1 MTAICFTVPGKPQG
15 KARARTYYNAKKKAM
30 SSTTPDKTVLYE
42 NFIATRYM
50 EAAGEQRFSDGAY
63 IKARIQAFYEI
74 PKSSSKV
81 KKTAMLS
88 GELLPT
94 KKPDIDNI
102 VKAVL
107 DALNEVAY
115 RDDTQVVELQVR
127 KQYSERPRTG
137 GLIIYGKAET
147 GRKSLF
153 SPGCGFLLRQ
163 EGKDP
168 ESALWG

>member
-1 MTAICFTVPGKPQG
+1 
-15 KARARTYYNAKKKAM
+15 M

-63 IKARIQAFYEI
+63 IKARIRAFYEI

-107 DALNEVAY
+107 DALTEVAY
-115 RDDTQVVELQVR
+115 RHDTQVMELQVR
-127 KQYSERPRTG
+127 KQYKAKDQDWRSVWKNWRLNHIWQG
-137 GLIIYGKAET
+137 GN
-147 GRKSLF
+147 RKEIAFFAWMWIS
-153 SPGCGFLLRQ
+153 SQTRR
-163 EGKDP
+163 
-168 ESALWG
+168 

>member
-1 MTAICFTVPGKPQG
+1 MIERFPGLKQAGEAERKTYIYDSNLFHSAWQASGKSQG
-15 KARARTYYNAKKKAM
+15 AYYNAKKKAM

-127 KQYSERPRTG
+127 KQYSERPR
-137 GLIIYGKAET
+137 LEICLEELEA
-147 GRKSLF
+147 
-153 SPGCGFLLRQ
+153 
-163 EGKDP
+163 
-168 ESALWG
+168 

>member
-127 KQYSERPRTG
+127 KQYSERPRMEIC
-137 GLIIYGKAET
+137 LEELEA
-147 GRKSLF
+147 
-153 SPGCGFLLRQ
+153 
-163 EGKDP
+163 
-168 ESALWG
+168 

>member
-1 MTAICFTVPGKPQG
+1 M
-15 KARARTYYNAKKKAM
+15 
-30 SSTTPDKTVLYE
+30 
-42 NFIATRYM
+42 
-50 EAAGEQRFSDGAY
+50 
-63 IKARIQAFYEI
+63 
-74 PKSSSKV
+74 

-127 KQYSERPRTG
+127 KQDSERPR
-137 GLIIYGKAET
+137 LEICLEELEA
-147 GRKSLF
+147 
-153 SPGCGFLLRQ
+153 
-163 EGKDP
+163 
-168 ESALWG
+168 

>member
-1 MTAICFTVPGKPQG
+1 
-15 KARARTYYNAKKKAM
+15 M

-50 EAAGEQRFSDGAY
+50 EAAGDQRFSDGAY

-127 KQYSERPRTG
+127 KQYSERPR
-137 GLIIYGKAET
+137 LEICLEELEA
-147 GRKSLF
+147 
-153 SPGCGFLLRQ
+153 
-163 EGKDP
+163 
-168 ESALWG
+168 

>member
-15 KARARTYYNAKKKAM
+15 KARARTYYNAKKKVM

-63 IKARIQAFYEI
+63 IKARI
-74 PKSSSKV
+74 KSSSKV

-127 KQYSERPRTG
+127 KQYSEKPR
-137 GLIIYGKAET
+137 LEICLEELEA
-147 GRKSLF
+147 
-153 SPGCGFLLRQ
+153 
-163 EGKDP
+163 
-168 ESALWG
+168 

>member
-1 MTAICFTVPGKPQG
+1 
-15 KARARTYYNAKKKAM
+15 M

-50 EAAGEQRFSDGAY
+50 EGCWGTADSQMEPI

-127 KQYSERPRTG
+127 KQYSERPR
-137 GLIIYGKAET
+137 LEICLEELEA
-147 GRKSLF
+147 
-153 SPGCGFLLRQ
+153 
-163 EGKDP
+163 
-168 ESALWG
+168 

>member
-115 RDDTQVVELQVR
+115 
-127 KQYSERPRTG
+127 
-137 GLIIYGKAET
+137 
-147 GRKSLF
+147 
-153 SPGCGFLLRQ
+153 
-163 EGKDP
+163 
-168 ESALWG
+168 

>member
-1 MTAICFTVPGKPQG
+1 MYFNRYFLSYRVFLTDQYIINQFFKPQG
-15 KARARTYYNAKKKAM
+15 KARARTYYNAKKKVM

-127 KQYSERPRTG
+127 KQYSEKPR
-137 GLIIYGKAET
+137 LEICLEELEA
-147 GRKSLF
+147 
-153 SPGCGFLLRQ
+153 
-163 EGKDP
+163 
-168 ESALWG
+168 